1 MSDLHDRAARALG
14 WNVNDVRSVSMQ
26 SLRDLV
32 RPVDPN
38 LAQEISLA
46 IQSGAYIRG
55 EPARA
60 RRSHSAKRKTLRA
73 DQLRKGDVILHLG
86 GHVTVVNA
94 HDHEGPFV
102 IVRYDRADG
111 TRGEFREHPST
122 SIEMI
127 ELHARPKRALRP
139 R

>member
-14 WNVNDVRSVSMQ
+14 WSADDVRSVSMQ

-46 IQSGAYIRG
+46 IQSGAYITPSSAGAIAKLRTYKNDVAKTAKAYNAAARKLALLQAVQRPSNPSKHREKLAEAQRQYLTTAG
-55 EPARA
+55 TYNDARA
-60 RRSHSAKRKTLRA
+60 
-73 DQLRKGDVILHLG
+73 
-86 GHVTVVNA
+86 
-94 HDHEGPFV
+94 
-102 IVRYDRADG
+102 
-111 TRGEFREHPST
+111 
-122 SIEMI
+122 
-127 ELHARPKRALRP
+127 ALTEYQRTG